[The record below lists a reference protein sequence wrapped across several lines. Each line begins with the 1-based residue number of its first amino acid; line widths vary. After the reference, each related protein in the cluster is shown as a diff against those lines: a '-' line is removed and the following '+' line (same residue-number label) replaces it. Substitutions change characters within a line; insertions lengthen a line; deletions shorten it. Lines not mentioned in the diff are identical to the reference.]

1 MQNSANQILLVEDN
15 IALREALEDH
25 LSSVGFKVRGVGD
38 GLELNQALSA
48 AVPHVVVLD
57 LNLPE
62 EDGLSIA
69 KRLRQ
74 AFPRIGIVMLTARVR
89 SVDRMEGYESGADV
103 YLTKPVKPHELTT
116 VLQTLCRR
124 MTPQAVPSAW
134 VLRMS
139 ALQLEPP
146 GQPPIALT
154 VSEASLVYELALSA
168 ELLSMSRLIDL
179 FGDIDLPE
187 STNKLRI
194 EQIVSRVRRKMDAI
208 LCGQPGIKAVTRMG
222 YKLFVP
228 VHIA

>member
-25 LSSVGFKVRGVGD
+25 LSSVGFGVRGVGD
-38 GLELNQALSA
+38 GTELNQALSV

-69 KRLRQ
+69 RRLRQ
-74 AFPRIGIVMLTARVR
+74 AFPHIGIVMLTARVR
-89 SVDRMEGYESGADV
+89 SIDRSEGYESGADV

-124 MTPQAVPSAW
+124 MVPSTSPNAW

-146 GQPPIALT
+146 GQPPITLT
-154 VSEASLVYELALSA
+154 VSEANLVYELALSA

-208 LCGQPGIKAVTRMG
+208 LCGQPDIKAVTRMG